1 MQIGDKTN
9 IPSRMFD
16 YIIVFN
22 IRLNIRLNI
31 SDKIPREINYD
42 YAVVCRFVKKFM

>member
-22 IRLNIRLNI
+22 IRLNIR
-31 SDKIPREINYD
+31 DKIPREINYD